1 MPFNFFSR
9 RSSRPSEQVTPLPS
23 PLETADPLRLMVLDI
38 VEYYLTPLIIPYP
51 VIVYRTLQE
60 EEHSEFMVQLPKP
73 INPDIEAK
81 ELYVKFKKD
90 SYNRTTVY
98 MSMPKPSK
106 SIYAL
111 PVPDRLYNWTTYM
124 GPNYKYGPITV
135 KMEDSV
141 QGQWLSMTMHAS
153 FGADC
158 VDFRMRQP
166 IRGQGENV
174 TLTGPRPDGMFAIG
188 CARLWS
194 Q

>member
-1 MPFNFFSR
+1 MPLNFFRR
-9 RSSRPSEQVTPLPS
+9 RSSRENEQKRELPA
-23 PLETADPLRLMVLDI
+23 PLETADSCRLMVIDI
-38 VEYYLTPLIIPYP
+38 VEAYLTPLILPYP
-51 VIVYRTLQE
+51 LVVYRILQE
-60 EEHSEFMVQLPKP
+60 EGHSEFMVQLPKP
-73 INPDIEAK
+73 INPGIEAK
-81 ELYVKFKKD
+81 ELYVKFKTD

-111 PVPDRLYNWTTYM
+111 PAPDRLYNWLTYM

-166 IRGQGENV
+166 IMGQGQNV
-174 TLTGPRPDGMFAIG
+174 TLTGPRPDGMLALG